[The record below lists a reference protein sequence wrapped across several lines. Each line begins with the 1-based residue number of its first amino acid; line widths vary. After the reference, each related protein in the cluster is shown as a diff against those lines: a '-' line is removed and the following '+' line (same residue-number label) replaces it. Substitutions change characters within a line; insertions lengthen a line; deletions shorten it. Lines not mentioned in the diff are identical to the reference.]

1 MTSVADRLRDL
12 EIIVGPANLLTA
24 TEAVSQYRVDGQQ
37 PLGVVLPATADQVAA
52 VLRVAS
58 QTGLSVLPRG
68 AGRHMHLGAVPSP
81 IGLVV
86 SLARLN
92 GIVDFDY
99 ENLTITAQAGTTL
112 AAVQQAVA
120 ERGQM
125 LPLDPPGGDGAT
137 IGGIAATNLVGPLRM
152 GYGAPRDLVI
162 GVRAAL
168 SDGTLIK
175 AGGKTVKNVAG
186 YELTKLLVGSFGTLA
201 AITEVTVRLAP
212 LPEATAVLAAALP
225 LDRIRHI
232 ARELL
237 ASRLEIASLTA
248 CDALSLRRAGISAV
262 LRASPQSWWL
272 LIGLMGN
279 RSAVDRQERDVR
291 GAIRDGCVRLDGEDA
306 TRAWRG
312 IREAAYP
319 TVGNETIARVSLPM
333 SETVA
338 FMEAIARWEGWWAI
352 ASMEQ
357 GIVHGGAAPAE
368 GVEELMGKL
377 RELRGLAESRGGFV
391 VLEAAPADVKRGFA
405 VWGNSTNLD
414 LMRKLKES
422 YDPTGTLGCGRYL
435 PGL

>member
-12 EIIVGPANLLTA
+12 ETIVGPANLLTA

-37 PLGVVLPATADQVAA
+37 PLGVVLPATAEQLAA
-52 VLRVAS
+52 VLRLAS
-58 QTGLSVLPRG
+58 QAGLSVLPRG
-68 AGRHMHLGAVPSP
+68 AGRHMHLGAVPGP

-86 SLARLN
+86 SLALLSR
-92 GIVDFDY
+92 IADFDY

-112 AAVQQAVA
+112 AAVQQAAA

-125 LPLDPPGGDGAT
+125 LSLDPPGGDEAT
-137 IGGIAATNLVGPLRM
+137 IGGIAATNLAGPLRM
-152 GYGAPRDLVI
+152 RYGAPRDLVI

-212 LPEATAVLAAALP
+212 VPEATAMLAAALP
-225 LDRIRHI
+225 LDRIRQI

-248 CDALSLRRAGISAV
+248 CDALSLRRARLSAM
-262 LRASPQSWWL
+262 LRASPESRWL
-272 LIGLMGN
+272 LIGSVGD
-279 RSAVDRQERDVR
+279 RSAVDRQERDLQ
-291 GAIRDGCVRLDGEDA
+291 GLIGGCLQLDREDA
-306 TRAWRG
+306 AIAWRG
-312 IREAAYP
+312 VREATYP
-319 TVGNETIARVSLPM
+319 SAESETIARVSLPM

-338 FMEAIARWEGWWAI
+338 LMEAIARWEGWWVLG
-352 ASMEQ
+352 SLEQ
-357 GIVHGGAAPAE
+357 GVVRAGAPPGE
-368 GVEELMGKL
+368 SVGDVMGKL
-377 RELRGLAESRGGFV
+377 GELRRLAESRGGFLI
-391 VLEAAPADVKRGFA
+391 LEAASPEVKRGFA
-405 VWGNSTNLD
+405 VWGDSPNLD

-422 YDPTGTLGCGRYL
+422 YDPAGTLGCGRYL
-435 PGL
+435 AGL

>member
-12 EIIVGPANLLTA
+12 ETIVGPANLLTA

-37 PLGVVLPATADQVAA
+37 PLGVVLPATAEQVAA
-52 VLRVAS
+52 VLALAS

-68 AGRHMHLGAVPSP
+68 AGRHMHLGAVPGP

-86 SLARLN
+86 SLARLSR
-92 GIVDFDY
+92 IVDFDY

-112 AAVQQAVA
+112 AAVQQAAA

-125 LPLDPPGGDGAT
+125 LSLDPPGGDEAT
-137 IGGIAATNLVGPLRM
+137 IGGIAATNLAGPLRM
-152 GYGAPRDLVI
+152 RYGAPRDLVI

-212 LPEATAVLAAALP
+212 VPEATAMLAAALP
-225 LDRIRHI
+225 LDRIRAI
-232 ARELL
+232 ARELA

-248 CDALSLRRAGISAV
+248 CDALSLRRARLSPM
-262 LRASPQSWWL
+262 LRASPESRWL
-272 LIGLMGN
+272 LIGLVGD
-279 RSAVDRQERDVR
+279 RSAVDRQERDAR
-291 GAIRDGCVRLDGEDA
+291 AAIGDGCLRLDADDA

-312 IREAAYP
+312 LREVAYP
-319 TVGNETIARVSLPM
+319 SVESETIARVSLPV

-338 FMEAIARWEGWWAI
+338 LMEAIARWEGWWALGRI
-352 ASMEQ
+352 EQ
-357 GIVHGGAAPAE
+357 GIVHAGAPPGE
-368 GVEELMGKL
+368 SVEKVMGKL
-377 RELRGLAESRGGFV
+377 RELRGLAESTGGLL
-391 VLEAAPADVKRGFA
+391 VLEAASPEAKRGFP
-405 VWGNSTNLD
+405 VWGDSPNLD

-422 YDPTGTLGCGRYL
+422 YDPAGTLGCGRYL
-435 PGL
+435 VGL